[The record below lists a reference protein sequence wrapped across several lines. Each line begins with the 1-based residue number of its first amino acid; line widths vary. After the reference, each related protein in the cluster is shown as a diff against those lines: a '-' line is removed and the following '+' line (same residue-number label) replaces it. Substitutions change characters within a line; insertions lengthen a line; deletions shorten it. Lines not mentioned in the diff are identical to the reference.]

1 MELILITSLIVLIY
15 VYFLYPVLL
24 RFFSLFTEQ
33 KLRSLVAEES
43 KILIIVPAH
52 NEDKVI
58 QEKLD
63 NHLKINYKNY
73 HIVVLA
79 DTCTDKTE
87 EIVNSYTIKEPGKI
101 SLYSVDDGL
110 GKTNAINKLMAN
122 LEEKYDILVFS
133 DANVYLAEDSL
144 SEINNQFNSNEKLG
158 CIAGQLTYINEDSS
172 GAAQSNGLYWRYEEF
187 IKKYESSS
195 GSMMGADGS
204 IFAVKATLYR
214 QLPVHVLD
222 DFSTSIGA
230 ICQGFELKISEKIKA
245 YEKGAEST
253 GEEFARKVRI
263 SNRSYNSFKHL
274 KPEILKTFSGVNIIK
289 LYSHKV
295 LRWYSFLFMLL
306 AYVTN
311 LALFFTADNSFYDF
325 LFLSQSVFYTLG
337 FLSFKNIP
345 LYKLNKIGSV
355 AEYFT
360 MANLAAGIG
369 VFQSIKGVQT
379 IVWKKADSTR

>member
-1 MELILITSLIVLIY
+1 MELVLIISLIVLVY
-15 VYFLYPVLL
+15 VYFLYPITL
-24 RFFSLFTEQ
+24 RLFALFFDK
-33 KLRSLVAEES
+33 KLPKLATEES
-43 KILIIVPAH
+43 KILVVVPAH
-52 NEDKVI
+52 NEEQVI
-58 QEKLD
+58 NDKLD
-63 NHLKINYKNY
+63 NHLKISYKNY
-73 HIVVLA
+73 HVVVLA

-87 EIVNSYTIKEPGKI
+87 ELVNSYIVSDPEKV
-101 SLYSVDDGL
+101 SLYSVSDGL
-110 GKTNAINKLMAN
+110 GKTNAINKLIAS

-144 SEINNQFNSNEKLG
+144 TEINNQFNSNERLG

-187 IKKYESSS
+187 IKKYESDS

-204 IFAVKATLYR
+204 IFAIKATLYR

-222 DFSTSIGA
+222 DFSTSMGA

-263 SNRSYNSFKHL
+263 SNRSYNSFRHL

-295 LRWYSFLFMLL
+295 LRWYSFLFMLI
-306 AYVTN
+306 AFVIN
-311 LALFFTADNSFYDF
+311 LALFFTTDNYFYDF

-345 LYKLNKIGSV
+345 LFKLSKIGFV

-369 VFQSIKGVQT
+369 VFQSLKGVRT
-379 IVWKKADSTR
+379 IVWKKADSSR